1 MTWTV
6 ALRAISALC
15 LALALWLIVSAEEPS
30 AGWVPVRV
38 MLTLDSAVTLSEP
51 VVPVRA
57 FVVGRRRDLLRLLQ
71 SPPVLQRAVTD
82 DTADS
87 VRLELHEQDLD
98 LPNGTDARVRDLQPR
113 LLTVRLRRAPARIV
127 GRPGA

>member
-6 ALRAISALC
+6 VLRAISALC

-38 MLTLDSAVTLSEP
+38 MLTLDSAVTLSQP
-51 VVPVRA
+51 VAPVRA

-82 DTADS
+82 DTPDS
-87 VRLELHEQDLD
+87 VRIELHEQDLD
-98 LPNGTDARVRDLQPR
+98 LPIGTDARVRDLQPR
-113 LLTVRLRRAPARIV
+113 LLTVRLHHKHMRIF
-127 GRPGA
+127 GRPDA